1 MRGLLGNDPDRPDSR
16 GACPN
21 DPDALAAE
29 THALMRPMA
38 GVVGLALKGVDAREF
53 GHVGRR
59 EAAGSHDAM
68 GSRHPLAVADFKN
81 PAVLDLVK
89 GRRMHPRG
97 ELNVAAPVNPAC
109 HMVDITQDFRLR
121 RISRGPT

>member
-1 MRGLLGNDPDRPDSR
+1 MRCLLGNDRNRLDSR

-29 THALMRPMA
+29 VHALMRPMA

-68 GSRHPLAVADFKN
+68 GSRHPLAVADFKSKKTKPRCQRSN
-81 PAVLDLVK
+81 LVH
-89 GRRMHPRG
+89 GRLPHSPRTKCPSWQFL
-97 ELNVAAPVNPAC
+97 E
-109 HMVDITQDFRLR
+109 LR
-121 RISRGPT
+121 RPFRSMT